1 MSLRNQEIIDMYF
14 MYVCANENA
23 LVAQRFYAKKFSNQ
37 RVPLLNC
44 LKNLHQHL
52 RESDLFGIRHRNLD
66 RLRSTK
72 IAF

>member
-1 MSLRNQEIIDMYF
+1 

-23 LVAQRFYAKKFSNQ
+23 SVTQRFYAKKFSNQ
-37 RVPLLNC
+37 RVPFLNC
-44 LKNLHQHL
+44 LKNHQQI
-52 RESDLFGIRHRNLD
+52 RESDSFGIRHRNSN